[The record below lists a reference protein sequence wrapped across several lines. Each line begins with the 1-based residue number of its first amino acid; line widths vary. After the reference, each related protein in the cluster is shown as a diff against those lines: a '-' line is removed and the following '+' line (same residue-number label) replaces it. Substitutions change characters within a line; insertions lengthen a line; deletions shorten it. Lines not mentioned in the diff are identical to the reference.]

1 MATMGIRAYPAPHT
15 KKQKTKQ
22 TKKTQ
27 QLTWTSLSN
36 VPMKYIREVCT
47 KAVTVLCVCIPRQG
61 EVGVCTRAVSEGGE
75 R

>member
-1 MATMGIRAYPAPHT
+1 
-15 KKQKTKQ
+15 
-22 TKKTQ
+22 
-27 QLTWTSLSN
+27 
-36 VPMKYIREVCT
+36 MKYIREVCT